1 MKLVKNIKKM
11 VLQQKLFLY
20 KGAYIKYVGG
30 GGGGGFYKF
39 FKKFFVAQET
49 IDLNISWP
57 SNFFGKISWPLL
69 SILVSHLRLSCSSIS
84 GKYSQ

>member
-30 GGGGGFYKF
+30 GGGGGGGEVEGF
-39 FKKFFVAQET
+39 T
-49 IDLNISWP
+49 
-57 SNFFGKISWPLL
+57 NF
-69 SILVSHLRLSCSSIS
+69 
-84 GKYSQ
+84 

>member
-30 GGGGGFYKF
+30 GGGGGGGF
-39 FKKFFVAQET
+39 
-49 IDLNISWP
+49 
-57 SNFFGKISWPLL
+57 
-69 SILVSHLRLSCSSIS
+69 
-84 GKYSQ
+84 